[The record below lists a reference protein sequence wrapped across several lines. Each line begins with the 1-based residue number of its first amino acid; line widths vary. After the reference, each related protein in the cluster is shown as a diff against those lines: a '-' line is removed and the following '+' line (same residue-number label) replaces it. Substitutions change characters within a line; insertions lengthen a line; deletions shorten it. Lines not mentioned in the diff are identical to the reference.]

1 MIAISKRKNIL
12 LPMLILILVIES
24 YFFKINL
31 EEILSLKENI
41 TSVQL
46 KLKKMKDI
54 ISKKKLL
61 EVKESRRETIKKS
74 LPKQLKLNQFLVQ
87 LESLIDKQGIILN
100 NFRPQDELKE
110 KGFIRLPIEL
120 FLSGSYQD
128 IVSLLSSLESLER
141 LIKVSSISIKDNNN
155 NRLSLRLVLN
165 IFALAGSD
173 TDEG

>member
-12 LPMLILILVIES
+12 LPMLILILAIEV
-24 YFFKINL
+24 YFLKINL

-61 EVKESRRETIKKS
+61 KIKESRREIIEKS
-74 LPKQLKLNQFLVQ
+74 LPNQLKLNRFLAQ
-87 LESLIDKQGIILN
+87 LEGLIDKQGIILN
-100 NFRPQDELKE
+100 NFTPQDELKE
-110 KGFIRLPIEL
+110 KGYIRLPIEL

-141 LIKVSSISIKDNNN
+141 VVTISSISIRDNND
-155 NRLSLRLVLN
+155 RLSLRLVVN

-173 TDEG
+173 NYEG